1 LGTKASETRR
11 RGVRR
16 AGHRAALCFVGCAP
30 FCAPSC
36 PSCRPS
42 LCASCRR
49 RLPRAAPLRCR
60 LAEAPARRPRR
71 CVPHRR
77 VSALHHCHVITT
89 CKAREA
95 RAPHECRRPRIQ
107 PRLRAA
113 SSSRPW
119 CAARRSALAWRP
131 RVREAAGL
139 ALAAR
144 PRALELEARVAVG
157 LNEARV
163 HNEEAVDALGR
174 AGVAPTVTLA
184 VAAVAHQRA
193 GERSKVQVRPAT
205 TLLRATA
212 LAEGTRPVHGRAP
225 RPCGRPV
232 VAICRDG
239 QEVAEPG

>member
-1 LGTKASETRR
+1 MWGARTRQR
-11 RGVRR
+11 RVRT
-16 AGHRAALCFVGCAP
+16 AGRSAALCFVGCAP

-49 RLPRAAPLRCR
+49 RRRLPRAAPLRRR
-60 LAEAPARRPRR
+60 LAAAPARRPRR
-71 CVPHRR
+71 CVPRRR
-77 VSALHHCHVITT
+77 VSALHHCHVIAT
-89 CKAREA
+89 CKTREA
-95 RAPHECRRPRIQ
+95 RAPHECRRPWIQ

-113 SSSRPW
+113 PSSRSW
-119 CAARRSALAWRP
+119 CAAWRSALAGRP

-157 LNEARV
+157 LDEARV

-174 AGVAPTVTLA
+174 AGVAPAVTLA

-205 TLLRATA
+205 TLPLRA
-212 LAEGTRPVHGRAP
+212 
-225 RPCGRPV
+225 CGRDSPRARSRSAPV
-232 VAICRDG
+232 WPARRSNLPRW
-239 QEVAEPG
+239 ARSR

>member
-1 LGTKASETRR
+1 M
-11 RGVRR
+11 
-16 AGHRAALCFVGCAP
+16 
-30 FCAPSC
+30 
-36 PSCRPS
+36 
-42 LCASCRR
+42 
-49 RLPRAAPLRCR
+49 
-60 LAEAPARRPRR
+60 
-71 CVPHRR
+71 
-77 VSALHHCHVITT
+77 
-89 CKAREA
+89 
-95 RAPHECRRPRIQ
+95 
-107 PRLRAA
+107 
-113 SSSRPW
+113 
-119 CAARRSALAWRP
+119 
-131 RVREAAGL
+131 REAAGL

-225 RPCGRPV
+225 RPCGRPIAASAAMGKKSLNPADAQRKKERQKEIKKNKANRTAV
-232 VAICRDG
+232 RSEKLFNSPEALRAEIDKWRRLRPGQIGEDGERLDPASIANRIKKLEESLATLLRQRRVRCRAD
-239 QEVAEPG
+239 